1 MTLKRKNLINLSII
15 IISILIVLLAPFGYH
30 VDLGPGPN
38 SITAMLWE
46 YSTYYSFRYLVV
58 LQYYIQFYVFRIVIL
73 YAIIRFLGK
82 KLPRKWLIILGIIGE
97 LIPLILSI
105 PASLILNTDGEN
117 LSPIIISIP
126 FLLAFVIVV
135 AFIYPK
141 FYTESEKS

>member
-1 MTLKRKNLINLSII
+1 MTLKRKNLIILFII

-46 YSTYYSFRYLVV
+46 YSTYYSFRYLVA
-58 LQYYIQFYVFRIVIL
+58 LQYYIQFYIFRIVIL
-73 YAIIRFLGK
+73 YAIIRFLGE
-82 KLPRKWLIILGIIGE
+82 KLSRKWLIILGVIGE

-105 PASLILNTDGEN
+105 PASLILNSDGEN
-117 LSPIIISIP
+117 FSPIIISIP
-126 FLLAFVIVV
+126 FLLLFVIVV

-141 FYTESEKS
+141 LYMEPEKS